1 MIGSSAEDT
10 VALNEEARE
19 IWNTKA
25 PFWDDYMKEGN
36 QHSKELVWPAQERLL
51 GLRRDEQVL
60 EVACGNGNFA
70 RRMAKRGAKVIASD
84 FSEVFIDL
92 ARARTVEYTDL
103 IDYRVIDA
111 TDSEQLLALGERRFD
126 AAVCTMAMFDMSAI
140 EPTVTSLARLL
151 KPDGRFVFSVI
162 HPCFDSP
169 SVTKVAETE
178 EAEDGDIVTTYSVK
192 VADYITPFSGK
203 GTGVRGE
210 PAAHW
215 LFHRPLSM
223 LLGSCFE
230 AGFVLDGME
239 EPVFQGVEKV
249 GRPES
254 WGNYREIPPVL
265 VARMRLGG
273 AVR

>member
-1 MIGSSAEDT
+1 MASSVEDAK
-10 VALNEEARE
+10 ALNEQARE

-51 GLRRDEQVL
+51 RLKRDEEVL

-70 RRMAKRGAKVIASD
+70 RRMAKRGAKVVASD
-84 FSEVFIDL
+84 LSEVFVDL
-92 ARARTVEYTDL
+92 ARARTVEDTDL

-111 TDSEQLLALGERRFD
+111 TDSDQLMALGERRFD
-126 AAVCTMAMFDMSAI
+126 AVVCTMAMFDMSAI
-140 EPTVTSLARLL
+140 EPLAKSLAKLM
-151 KPDGRFVFSVI
+151 KQDGRFVFSVV

-169 SVTKVAETE
+169 KVTKVAETE
-178 EAEDGDIVTTYSVK
+178 EVEDGDIVTTYSVK
-192 VADYITPFSGK
+192 VADYITPFAGK

-223 LLGSCFE
+223 LLGACFE
-230 AGFVLDGME
+230 VGFVLDGME
-239 EPVFQGVEKV
+239 EPLFEGVEKV
-249 GRPES
+249 GRPGS

-265 VARMRLGG
+265 VARMRLCD
-273 AVR
+273 V